1 MAQIPFQHGEQYVYT
16 NGPMGPEYV
25 TFVYPGINHY
35 NFMDADGRTIR
46 LQPFRGRVLYPT
58 HSINPKQNERN
69 RANHPGHDRGA
80 RSRR

>member
-16 NGPMGPEYV
+16 NGPMGSEYV

-46 LQPFRGRVLYPT
+46 LSHSEAVSFIQP
-58 HSINPKQNERN
+58 IQ
-69 RANHPGHDRGA
+69 
-80 RSRR
+80 

>member
-46 LQPFRGRVLYPT
+46 LSHSEAVSFIQPLNTYAPHHLRKL
-58 HSINPKQNERN
+58 I
-69 RANHPGHDRGA
+69 
-80 RSRR
+80 RRQRLRIG

>member
-46 LQPFRGRVLYPT
+46 LSQ
-58 HSINPKQNERN
+58 
-69 RANHPGHDRGA
+69 
-80 RSRR
+80 

>member
-46 LQPFRGRVLYPT
+46 LSHSEAVSFIQP